1 MSLPTEFSVKM
12 VGDLFFRHIKELSIR
27 SLHEIREGNKRPEL
41 RLVRGFGSFHGSF
54 GELQSTTRLSRLVR
68 A

>member
-12 VGDLFFRHIKELSIR
+12 VGDLFFRHIKELSVR
-27 SLHEIREGNKRPEL
+27 SLHDIREGNKRPEL
-41 RLVRGFGSFHGSF
+41 RLVRGFGSFHASF